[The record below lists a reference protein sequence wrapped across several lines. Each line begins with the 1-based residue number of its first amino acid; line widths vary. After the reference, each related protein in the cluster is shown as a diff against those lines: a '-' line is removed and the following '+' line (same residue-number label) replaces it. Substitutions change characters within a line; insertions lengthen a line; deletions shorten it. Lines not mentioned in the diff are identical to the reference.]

1 MNSLVVKDDIQDF
14 IRSYLFTGG
23 PIYPP
28 EQFKKWF
35 GFLYIAKGPK
45 ETNDWKVGMT
55 NYIKDRTKA
64 LAKENIL
71 PPIYV
76 WSCPNVQVVETAVK
90 QMLVHFTPA
99 GGDKDAEDRVEA
111 LVDENNGASSSTE
124 KYRSEIFYMPF
135 PVLVKMI
142 RLVVLYVCTREQWI
156 ASNFHFQTLD
166 KYFQLKPEGIIYRE
180 NGKERLVP
188 GKKYIGTLVTV
199 RYPTEE
205 ELKKKWQLKQIEE
218 LKVVQSTKSQND
230 LKKELEER
238 GEENIQ
244 NSRKELLIRLARIV
258 YDEISNLRET
268 EQKRIFKSVTG
279 NPFPVPTDT
288 QLLNY
293 AKTLYIDPEWY
304 GQSYRGIVRKKTNNN
319 RYTVLFYMNNTFET
333 VFPEFIYPNNS
344 FDLDAVYEELN
355 IQQVPIFPEDKELEM
370 DDFEFDDFD
379 IAEGKEGEDL
389 QLKF

>member
-28 EQFKKWF
+28 KQYKKWF
-35 GFLYIAKGPK
+35 GFLYIAKGPN

-64 LAKENIL
+64 LARENVL

-90 QMLVHFTPA
+90 QILVHFTPA

-111 LVDENNGASSSTE
+111 LVDENNGASSTE

-180 NGKERLVP
+180 NGIERVVP
-188 GKKYIGTLVTV
+188 GRKIVGTLVTV

-205 ELKKKWQLKQIEE
+205 ELKEKWQLKQIE
-218 LKVVQSTKSQND
+218 QFTTTSKSPTD
-230 LKKELEER
+230 LKDALQQR
-238 GEENIQ
+238 GEEIQ
-244 NSRKELLIRLARIV
+244 GSTNTKELLVRLARIV
-258 YDEISNLRET
+258 FQETKNSREFRLITGTALPDPT
-268 EQKRIFKSVTG
+268 E
-279 NPFPVPTDT
+279 T

-293 AKTLYIDPEWY
+293 AKTLYINPEWY

-319 RYTVLFYMNNTFET
+319 RYRVLFYMDNSAET

-344 FDLDAVYEELN
+344 FDMDAVYRELN

-370 DDFEFDDFD
+370 DEFDFDNFD
-379 IAEGKEGEDL
+379 IAEDITERKDGEEDL
-389 QLKF
+389 PLKF